1 MESTRQYNK
10 FTSGT
15 IALTA
20 LLAGTLD
27 LATSCILFT
36 VRSGKSFVEVLKF
49 IASAIFGPA
58 AYSGNPAIPWL
69 GVLFHYAIAFVFTT
83 FFFLVYPVVR
93 KGIRN
98 TFLIA
103 VLYGLFVWVVMNLIV
118 LPFTHVRPV
127 PFTAFG
133 VTVGALVLIVMIGLP
148 LAMVAERVSAPEKK

>member
-1 MESTRQYNK
+1 MEATRQYNK
-10 FTSGT
+10 FTTGT

-49 IASAIFGPA
+49 IASALLGPA

-83 FFFLVYPVVR
+83 FFFLVYPFIR

-103 VLYGLFVWVVMNLIV
+103 IIYGLFVWVVMNVIV
-118 LPFTHVRPV
+118 LPFTHVKQI
-127 PFTAFG
+127 PFTTFG
-133 VTVGALVLIVMIGLP
+133 VSVGALVLIIMIGLP
-148 LAMVAERVSAPEKK
+148 LAIVAERVSEPEKK